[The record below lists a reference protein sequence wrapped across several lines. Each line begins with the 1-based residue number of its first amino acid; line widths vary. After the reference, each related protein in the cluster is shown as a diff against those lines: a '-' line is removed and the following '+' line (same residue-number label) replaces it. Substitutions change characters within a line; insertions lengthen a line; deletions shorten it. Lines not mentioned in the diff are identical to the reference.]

1 MERYYPVCMWC
12 VEYRIT
18 HICCAAT
25 HCTVCHMVNVS
36 NWLGRCILDLMALYH
51 LVMGIEC
58 DVVKKNKKKKTSQL
72 YMYMYVH
79 LLFPRWSLL
88 TTIPFFQSLVLLLI
102 LHYQYSFLSIL
113 CTWTM

>member
-1 MERYYPVCMWC
+1 MY
-12 VEYRIT
+12 I
-18 HICCAAT
+18 
-25 HCTVCHMVNVS
+25 
-36 NWLGRCILDLMALYH
+36 GLDGILYH
-51 LVMGIEC
+51 LVMGIDC
-58 DVVKKNKKKKTSQL
+58 DVVKTKQTSQL